1 MKNKFT
7 RKVRKNK
14 RSTQRRKNRS
24 YKRMKGG
31 MYEFKKRL
39 VFVKKLIP
47 VEVKQIISSNN
58 LYRNIDKDSTGV
70 ISFFL
75 KRYKIL
81 LDNTQLEKTIHTGQS
96 WRPKN
101 EPEKIIK
108 EIQTA
113 ITEFTSKTDEEP
125 LASLPVS
132 TTPLDLIIGNLKE
145 NKFLPTVE
153 EIVPLIRSFKEQKD
167 KEHRKPF
174 KFNGLAL
181 ALAIMNIS
189 DDNQLTRP
197 PPKPPSLSSPPPPS
211 SLSSSPDTT
220 GILQKYIFV
229 FNPNQSTSWER
240 LEHSILPNQFGD
252 NRQFIRMCRDPLNSS
267 KYPFGEQPQDR
278 QTATYDT
285 YHILDVTQLPPKV
298 SEKCRIGDALISQK
312 LSPTDSNKTIT
323 ITYDNR
329 PREGEYKCYK
339 IQKRTEKID
348 FTSNFRKSTDCT
360 NNIYIPADIITVFE
374 YDEDDIINCVYILFR
389 HESVVINDET
399 KHCYPAPAGSQ
410 SKVVYD
416 KVIGSMEQILKSG
429 LNPSVK
435 DINKIGELEPLID
448 LTKDINSDASVEV
461 AADVPKRF
469 KLVWVSTGKWDIFQ
483 ATPFEQV
490 AFNRVNQYLNVKLT
504 RYDMLQ
510 IKKFLVKNNTV
521 QGENTVI
528 VEVKEMNV
536 DRSVDRST
544 LKRAICMGGEP
555 LSEYE
560 LLDTIESAVAE
571 KQKKERHYSLFTAQ
585 GPFP

>member
-1 MKNKFT
+1 MKKKFT

-132 TTPLDLIIGNLKE
+132 TTPLDSIIGNLKE

-252 NRQFIRMCRDPLNSS
+252 NRQFIRMCRDPLNGS

-278 QTATYDT
+278 QTATYET

-348 FTSNFRKSTDCT
+348 FTMDIRISDYCT
-360 NNIYIPADIITVFE
+360 ANIYIPAVIITVFE

-389 HESVVINDET
+389 HESVVNTADKREQ
-399 KHCYPAPAGSQ
+399 CYPAPDGSQ

-429 LNPSVK
+429 LNPRVT
-435 DINKIGELEPLID
+435 DIHKIGELQPLID

-461 AADVPKRF
+461 AADVPNRF
-469 KLVWVSTGKWDIFQ
+469 KLVLGRPGEWNIFQ

-490 AFNRVNQYLNVKLT
+490 AFNRVNQYLIARKIT
-504 RYDMLQ
+504 SYDMLQ
-510 IKKFLVKNNTV
+510 IKRFRVNNNMTGP
-521 QGENTVI
+521 GEIMVI
-528 VEVKEMNV
+528 IEVKEMNT
-536 DRSVDRST
+536 DGT
-544 LKRAICMGGEP
+544 LKRAICMGET
-555 LSEYE
+555 LSQFEV
-560 LLDTIESAVAE
+560 LDTYESAR
-571 KQKKERHYSLFTAQ
+571 KRKSNKEDNYSQVTSS
-585 GPFP
+585 

>member
-1 MKNKFT
+1 MYKFIERSLFAKN
-7 RKVRKNK
+7 
-14 RSTQRRKNRS
+14 
-24 YKRMKGG
+24 
-31 MYEFKKRL
+31 E
-39 VFVKKLIP
+39 LIP
-47 VEVKQIISSNN
+47 AEVKQFISSNY
-58 LYRNIDKDSTGV
+58 LYRNIDKDSKLGV

-75 KRYKIL
+75 ERYKIL
-81 LDNTQLEKTIHTGQS
+81 LDNTQLETTINSQTWLNKTEIS
-96 WRPKN
+96 
-101 EPEKIIK
+101 KIIEDIRATIIK
-108 EIQTA
+108 
-113 ITEFTSKTDEEP
+113 FTSNIGEKELETLKDSTDR
-125 LASLPVS
+125 
-132 TTPLDLIIGNLKE
+132 LDTIIGKLKE
-145 NKFLPTVE
+145 NMFLPKVD
-153 EIVPLIRSFKEQKD
+153 EIIPLIQSFKEEKD

-189 DDNQLTRP
+189 DDNKLTRP
-197 PPKPPSLSSPPPPS
+197 PPKPPSSSSSPPPPS

-240 LEHSILPNQFGD
+240 LEHSILPNQICN
-252 NRQFIRMCRDPLNSS
+252 NRQFIRMCRDPLNGS

-312 LSPTDSNKTIT
+312 LGPTDSNKTIT

-329 PREGEYKCYK
+329 PHGGEYKCYK

-348 FTSNFRKSTDCT
+348 FTIDIRKSDYCT
-360 NNIYIPADIITVFE
+360 ANIYIPADIITVFE

-389 HESVVINDET
+389 HESVVNTADKREQ
-399 KHCYPAPAGSQ
+399 CYPAPDGSQ

-461 AADVPKRF
+461 AADVPNRF
-469 KLVWVSTGKWDIFQ
+469 KLVLGRPGKWDIFQ

-490 AFNRVNQYLNVKLT
+490 AFNRVNHYLNVNVT

-510 IKKFLVKNNTV
+510 IKKFLVRNNTE
-521 QGENTVI
+521 QGEHTVI
-528 VEVKEMNV
+528 VEVKEMN
-536 DRSVDRST
+536 VDRST

-555 LSEYE
+555 LYEYE
-560 LLDTIESAVAE
+560 LLDTIESADAE